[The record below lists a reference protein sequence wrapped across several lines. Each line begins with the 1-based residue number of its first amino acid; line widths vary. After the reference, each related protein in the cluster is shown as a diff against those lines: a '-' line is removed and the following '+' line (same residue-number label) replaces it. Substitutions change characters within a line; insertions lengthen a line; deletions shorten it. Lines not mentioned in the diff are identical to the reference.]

1 MAYRQTDTPPR
12 PHHHFPPLPITTHRA
27 LRSFVSLPFPA
38 LPMERASPL
47 LARFGGHL
55 RKHSNSAKK
64 RIFGSRK
71 NYEEVIKPAR
81 EEAANA
87 PPTPLKYPPTYQP
100 ARVLPNGWSA
110 PPDPATMGA
119 ASLPKDTLPFQ
130 VERTDKGRWLPVY
143 TDVRK
148 GRTQLITMVRKVSGD
163 LEEMKEEM
171 SKVCANQEV
180 RIRTGPRLEVKGRYT
195 TQLRGWLAGLG
206 F

>member
-1 MAYRQTDTPPR
+1 
-12 PHHHFPPLPITTHRA
+12 
-27 LRSFVSLPFPA
+27 
-38 LPMERASPL
+38 MERASPL

-71 NYEEVIKPAR
+71 NYEDFIKPAR

-130 VERTDKGRWLPVY
+130 VERTDNGRWLPVY

-163 LEEMKEEM
+163 LEEMREEM